1 MGFNSRKGI
10 ELALFAYGP
19 FVTVMRERFDDAHRV
34 GNQLDT
40 FVILG
45 RFETDS
51 SGQLTR
57 LNRDVF
63 TDADRAAM
71 PPVMTAP
78 EFADW
83 VAANLVPRHPNVQ
96 FVQLYEGT
104 HGIEPSFPLPSTH
117 VLCARCGKGWEI
129 ATCHEIAS
137 DTTIEHVSLEP
148 YVGTTLRDALVTIA
162 KQTDA
167 SRKSAGPLA
176 VRNARWET
184 PTDGTNNPSRD
195 PEQRGWRSANSTDVA
210 ISPDYVIA
218 PGDSTATFTTR
229 YYHGPCIKELA
240 IENDAKGREQAAG
253 DLARMFSESGFED
266 VRVSIAP
273 IPEHLRAWLAE
284 EVGDLAATIPYYRVE
299 TRQGSL
305 GIWIT
310 MFPVIDLH
318 DTGIIPKDLGIE
330 TDPDDTTTPPC
341 TPFLPDKSQLLLLWQ
356 LMTKRQRD
364 FHAASP

>member
-19 FVTVMRERFDDAHRV
+19 FVTVMRERHDDAHRV

-51 SGQLTR
+51 RGQLTR

-71 PPVMTAP
+71 PPVMTAV

-83 VAANLVPRHPNVQ
+83 VIANLAPRHANIESVR
-96 FVQLYEGT
+96 LYEGT
-104 HGIEPSFPLPSTH
+104 FGVEPSFPLPPAH
-117 VLCARCGKGWEI
+117 VVCARCGKGWEI
-129 ATCHEIAS
+129 AKCHEIES

-148 YVGTTLRDALVTIA
+148 YVGTKLSDALALIA

-167 SRKSAGPLA
+167 SRESAGPLA

-184 PTDGTNNPSRD
+184 PTDGTDNPSRD
-195 PEQRGWRSANSTDVA
+195 PEQRGWRSADSTDVS
-210 ISPDYVIA
+210 ISPEYVIA
-218 PGDSTATFTTR
+218 TGDSTATFTTR
-229 YYHGPCIKELA
+229 YYHGPCFKELA
-240 IENDAKGREQAAG
+240 IENDARGREQTAEN
-253 DLARMFSESGFED
+253 LAKMFSDSGFED
-266 VRVSIAP
+266 VRASIAP
-273 IPEHLRAWLAE
+273 IPEHLRTWLAE
-284 EVGDLAATIPYYRVE
+284 EIGDLAAVIPYYRVE

-310 MFPVIDLH
+310 LFPVIDLH
-318 DTGIIPKDLGIE
+318 DTGFLPKDLGIE
-330 TDPDDTTTPPC
+330 TDPTDTTTPPC
-341 TPFLPDKSQLLLLWQ
+341 APLLPNKSQLLLLWQ

-364 FHAASP
+364 TPVASP